1 MRRSKKKRITVSLP
15 ILPPSSLKVIE
26 GGPSC
31 YHTAQN
37 AIALRTARIIQ
48 SQALGKYAHHGAME
62 SWALGAVQAIPVPV
76 HRLIPQL
83 PAQSLR
89 PSAARTPP

>member
-1 MRRSKKKRITVSLP
+1 MRRSKKKRITLSLP

-62 SWALGAVQAIPVPV
+62 SWALGADQAIPV
-76 HRLIPQL
+76 HRIPQL
-83 PAQSLR
+83 AAQSLR

>member
-1 MRRSKKKRITVSLP
+1 MRRSKKKRITLSLP

-62 SWALGAVQAIPVPV
+62 SWALGAVQAIPV
-76 HRLIPQL
+76 HRRIPQL
-83 PAQSLR
+83 AAQSLR

>member
-1 MRRSKKKRITVSLP
+1 MRRSKKKRITLSLP
-15 ILPPSSLKVIE
+15 ILPPSSLKVID

-62 SWALGAVQAIPVPV
+62 SWALGADQAIPV
-76 HRLIPQL
+76 HRIPQL
-83 PAQSLR
+83 AAQSLR